1 MSHVHIKIRVTG
13 LIYVRHDSFICDMT
27 HVCATW
33 LVYMWHDSFVCDM
46 THVCATWL
54 VHVQRALLVSK
65 WSWLPQGFFFLFWMI
80 LVVRSFRNNNII
92 VIGALTLTKEACDI
106 LSVYS
111 PNCKGKRTQ
120 AKTGKNSVP
129 FPTKLQVAQSINFGS
144 RQKVIC
150 SHQMGE
156 CTRLRADWDCLSE
169 RDTLLQTATH
179 EPHVSSVSGS
189 GDELERS
196 WAHVW
201 LMCCSVLHG
210 VFLRETLPIRVQ
222 SSCVAWEC
230 LS

>member
-54 VHVQRALLVSK
+54 VHVQRALLVST

-92 VIGALTLTKEACDI
+92 VIGALTLTKEACDM

-120 AKTGKNSVP
+120 AKTGKIVFLFQQNCKSHN
-129 FPTKLQVAQSINFGS
+129 QSILVVAENLFA
-144 RQKVIC
+144 VIKW
-150 SHQMGE
+150 G
-156 CTRLRADWDCLSE
+156 
-169 RDTLLQTATH
+169 
-179 EPHVSSVSGS
+179 
-189 GDELERS
+189 
-196 WAHVW
+196 
-201 LMCCSVLHG
+201 SVL
-210 VFLRETLPIRVQ
+210 
-222 SSCVAWEC
+222 A
-230 LS
+230 